1 MTVLDDIIVNK
12 RTEVAGLKKS
22 NPLDRLSRDSEVR
35 DFPGAL
41 RRKCEGN
48 INIISEIKLRSPS
61 GDWVKSANP
70 VNVARLYEKSRAA
83 AISVLTDKKYFG
95 GDIRFIPEVRKCTTK
110 PILRKDFIIDE
121 YQINEAFLYGADA
134 ILLIAAILS
143 DDEIKNF
150 EKIAGDLEMSCL
162 VECRTKEE
170 VMRVNEINNE
180 VGNEIEIYGINNR
193 NLNDMTIDLNTTR
206 ELKKIIPKGKT
217 VVSESGIKSRED
229 IEFLRNSG
237 VDAALIGKSIM
248 LSNDI
253 VKKIDELLSV

>member
-1 MTVLDDIIVNK
+1 
-12 RTEVAGLKKS
+12 
-22 NPLDRLSRDSEVR
+22 
-35 DFPGAL
+35 
-41 RRKCEGN
+41 
-48 INIISEIKLRSPS
+48 
-61 GDWVKSANP
+61 
-70 VNVARLYEKSRAA
+70 
-83 AISVLTDKKYFG
+83 
-95 GDIRFIPEVRKCTTK
+95 
-110 PILRKDFIIDE
+110 
-121 YQINEAFLYGADA
+121 
-134 ILLIAAILS
+134 
-143 DDEIKNF
+143 
-150 EKIAGDLEMSCL
+150 MSCL

-248 LSNDI
+248 LSDDI